1 MELQQIFLMYLP
13 ILELFPKS
21 LENERLARVWFYV
34 CFCVQLSAAHF
45 VLLLGITVVVSLA
58 VPWRLV

>member
-21 LENERLARVWFYV
+21 PENERLARVWFYV
-34 CFCVQLSAAHF
+34 CFCVSCD
-45 VLLLGITVVVSLA
+45 
-58 VPWRLV
+58 VPRCISSHVIEEILDF

>member
-45 VLLLGITVVVSLA
+45 VLLLDITELS
-58 VPWRLV
+58 